1 MAGRNVHYDHESL
14 RDERQYGF
22 YWYSGLWRIL
32 RPVLVLLT
40 ALVLLFGLGTTVYN
54 AIDENYLSAR

>member
-1 MAGRNVHYDHESL
+1 MRRKRDQEYDHESL

-32 RPVLVLLT
+32 RPLLIVLASLLI
-40 ALVLLFGLGTTVYN
+40 VFGVF
-54 AIDENYLSAR
+54 